1 MKGIA
6 NCEQKL
12 HSHKKLLTGKSWN
25 YKSLLK
31 NIGKLKYQM
40 LRMSNTNVKSQL
52 PGIDQSL
59 ELKQRAYITGNLEKQ
74 QEMIEKKNKD

>member
-1 MKGIA
+1 
-6 NCEQKL
+6 
-12 HSHKKLLTGKSWN
+12 
-25 YKSLLK
+25 
-31 NIGKLKYQM
+31 M